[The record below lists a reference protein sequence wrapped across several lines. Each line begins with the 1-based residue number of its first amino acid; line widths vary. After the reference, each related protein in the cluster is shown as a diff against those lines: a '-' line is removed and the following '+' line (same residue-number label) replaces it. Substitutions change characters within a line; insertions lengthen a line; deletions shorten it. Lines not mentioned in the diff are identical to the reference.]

1 MSGLSFKTIF
11 ALIVLTVVQHE
22 SGVAGWFVL
31 LIPVVGGETR
41 SAIVTFV
48 LVSVIDWISLFVLF
62 LIFKKSFKKLLK
74 VRLICR
80 FVDWL
85 QSDERPA
92 YLQKLF
98 RRRAKTVTVEDQL
111 TAKAGQGKFKQRM
124 TRFGYA
130 GIFICAFIPAPAF
143 REIGILMA
151 LTPKYEKYGFR
162 VTYAGGLLK
171 TIMTLA
177 ASEGIYQLIREPLQ
191 NIL

>member
-11 ALIVLTVVQHE
+11 ALIVLTIVQHE

-31 LIPVVGGETR
+31 LVPVVGGETN
-41 SAIVTFV
+41 SAIVTFI

-62 LIFKKSFKKLLK
+62 LIFKKSFKKLLTI
-74 VRLICR
+74 RLFRR
-80 FVDWL
+80 FVDWV

-92 YLQKLF
+92 FFQKVF
-98 RRRAKTVTVEDQL
+98 RRNAKTVTVEDQL
-111 TAKAGQGKFKQRM
+111 TEKVKQGKFKQRM
-124 TRFGYA
+124 TRFGYV
-130 GIFICAFIPAPAF
+130 GIFVCAFIPAPAF

-151 LTPKYEKYGFR
+151 LTPKYEKHGFW

-177 ASEGIYQLIREPLQ
+177 ASEGIYHLIREPLE

>member
-1 MSGLSFKTIF
+1 MSGISFKTII

-31 LIPVVGGETR
+31 LMPVVGGETR

-74 VRLICR
+74 VRLIRR

-92 YLQKLF
+92 GLQRLF
-98 RRRAKTVTVEDQL
+98 RRRTKPLTVDDRL
-111 TAKAGQGKFKQRM
+111 TEKAGQGTFKQRM

-130 GIFICAFIPAPAF
+130 GIFVCAFIPAPAF

-151 LTPKYEKYGFR
+151 LTPKYETYGFW
-162 VTYAGGLLK
+162 VTYAGGILK
-171 TIMTLA
+171 TAMTLV
-177 ASEGIYQLIREPLQ
+177 ASEGIYHLIREPLQ